1 MARAVLKD
9 RNQMIRQIWGMAK
22 NDLGM
27 TEDDVRA
34 AMYQATG
41 KESMRMCDD
50 KELYQILCHLG
61 RIKDLQ
67 NTPPGKAT
75 PQQLWKI
82 QQLEQK
88 LGWTN
93 NPKRLRK
100 FMEKYSGVEKL
111 EWLEFEQAS
120 GLIESLKKVLRRET
134 RSKKD
139 SQKILQKC

>member
-1 MARAVLKD
+1 MARAALN
-9 RNQMIRQIWGMAK
+9 RNQTIRNIWGMAK
-22 NDLGM
+22 NELGM
-27 TEDDVRA
+27 TEDDLRA

-41 KESMRMCDD
+41 KDSMRLCTE
-50 KELYQILCHLG
+50 KELFQILCHLG

-67 NTPPGKAT
+67 NTQPGKAT
-75 PQQLWKI
+75 PRQIWKI

-111 EWLEFEQAS
+111 EWLEFDQAS
-120 GLIESLKKVLRRET
+120 DLIESLKKVLRH
-134 RSKKD
+134 SKKD
-139 SQKILQKC
+139 SQEKLQKC